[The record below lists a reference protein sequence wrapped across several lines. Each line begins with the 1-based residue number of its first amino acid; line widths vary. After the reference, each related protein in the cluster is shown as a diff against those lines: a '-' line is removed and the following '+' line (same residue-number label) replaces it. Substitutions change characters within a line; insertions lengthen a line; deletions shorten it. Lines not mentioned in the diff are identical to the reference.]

1 MTGPAVLAPGA
12 LLRGRY
18 EIVREIG
25 RGGYSIV
32 YQARDRDVGGNVAV
46 KLLVPPPATAHLARE
61 RLRREVHAVRGLS
74 HPNIV
79 AVYDLLDEEPWS
91 FIVMEY
97 VAGSDLHVRVRD
109 RGPLSPDEAVRVGR
123 DVAAA
128 LGAAHRRGILHR
140 DVKPQNILLD
150 SDARARLTDFGSAK
164 LDGQL
169 GITATGG
176 LAGTLAYA
184 APEVLAGRRGDARAD
199 LYALGLTLYYAL
211 TGKLPGSPSAHLP
224 PSPVPEGFRP
234 ASLAPGCPAWL
245 DDVIARATAASAED
259 RFPTASALDEALTA
273 TAPGGATPGGAPR
286 CMLCGGGDPL
296 GLGLCP
302 GCGGAPAGAAD
313 TLVFLQRPLHRT
325 QHDTVAARLGELLPA
340 AAGAEGRAAGRGERP
355 LFRVTPEGSVRILDA
370 LERRKLPA
378 RAIPASRAWTMIP
391 GGYATMVVAAT
402 IAGVGAGLAAQP
414 LLLWTTP
421 VFSGLLLYA
430 AGRTVRSPLVASPG
444 GPRELPPALETQVV
458 RALAELPSG
467 TAQSLLA
474 DVVRLARPLFARLGR
489 GEDDRDQPA
498 VLAEL
503 VGSASVAATDL
514 AMLDDNLARFERERA
529 RAASHTTDWL
539 DALARSE
546 RARDALVQRLLEAMT
561 VLGRLQSQATSAV
574 AAEDGTLA
582 EVTRELRAEAE
593 AQAAAA
599 REIAQ
604 LLGDDMKKTA

>member
-1 MTGPAVLAPGA
+1 MTGPALLAPGA

-18 EIVREIG
+18 EILREIG

-32 YQARDRDVGGNVAV
+32 YQARDRDVGGDVAV
-46 KLLVPPPATAHLARE
+46 KLLVPPPAAAHLARE

-74 HPNIV
+74 HANIV

-97 VAGSDLHVRVRD
+97 VAGSDLHIRVRD
-109 RGPLSPDEAVRVGR
+109 RGPLPADEAVRVGR

-150 SDARARLTDFGSAK
+150 ADGRARLTDFGSAK

-169 GITATGG
+169 GITGTGG

-199 LYALGLTLYYAL
+199 VYALGLTLYYAL
-211 TGKLPGSPSAHLP
+211 TGELPGRPSSHLP
-224 PSPVPEGFRP
+224 PPPVPEGFRP
-234 ASLAPGCPAWL
+234 APLAPGCPPWL
-245 DDVIARATAASAED
+245 DAVVGRATAASAED
-259 RFPTASALDEALTA
+259 RYPTAAALDEALA
-273 TAPGGATPGGAPR
+273 AAAPGEVAGSSR
-286 CMLCGGGDPL
+286 CVLCGGSDPL

-313 TLVFLQRPLHRT
+313 TLVFLQRPFGRAERHA
-325 QHDTVAARLGELLPA
+325 VAARLAELLPA
-340 AAGAEGRAAGRGERP
+340 AASPEGRAAGRGERA
-355 LFRVTPEGSVRILDA
+355 LFRVTPEGSARVLDA
-370 LERRKLPA
+370 LARRKLPA
-378 RAIPASRAWTMIP
+378 QAVPASRAWTMVP
-391 GGYATMVVAAT
+391 GSYGTMVLAVG
-402 IAGVGAGLAAQP
+402 IAGMGAGLAAMP

-421 VFSGLLLYA
+421 VMGGLLFLA
-430 AGRTVRSPLVASPG
+430 AARQVRSPLVTATRG
-444 GPRELPPALETQVV
+444 AGELPAELEARVV
-458 RALAELPSG
+458 RALADLPDG
-467 TAQSLLA
+467 TARSLLA
-474 DVVRLARPLFARLGR
+474 DVTRLARPVFARL
-489 GEDDRDQPA
+489 DRAGDARRDGP
-498 VLAEL
+498 VLHEL
-503 VGSASVAATDL
+503 VASACLAAADL

-529 RAASHTTDWL
+529 RAAAPAAAWL

-546 RARDALVQRLLEAMT
+546 RARDALVQRLLEAMA
-561 VLGRLQSQATSAV
+561 VLGRLQSQASSALSS
-574 AAEDGTLA
+574 EDGPLA
-582 EVTRELRAEAE
+582 EVTRELRADAE

-604 LLGDDMKKTA
+604 LLGEAA

>member
-1 MTGPAVLAPGA
+1 MTGPALLAQGT

-18 EIVREIG
+18 QILREIG

-32 YQARDRDVGGNVAV
+32 YQARDRDIGGDVAV
-46 KLLVPPPATAHLARE
+46 KLLVPPPATAHRARE

-74 HPNIV
+74 HANIV

-109 RGPLSPDEAVRVGR
+109 RGPLAAEEAVRVGR

-150 SDARARLTDFGSAK
+150 ADARARLTDFGSAK

-169 GITATGG
+169 TITATGA

-199 LYALGLTLYYAL
+199 IYALGLTLYYAL
-211 TGKLPGSPSAHLP
+211 TGELPGRPSAHLP
-224 PSPVPEGFRP
+224 PTPLPEGFRP
-234 ASLAPGCPAWL
+234 AAVAPGCPAWL
-245 DDVIARATAASAED
+245 DGVVARARAASAED
-259 RFPTASALDEALTA
+259 RYPTASALDQALAAA
-273 TAPGGATPGGAPR
+273 TSGVSDLAASPR
-286 CMLCGGGDPL
+286 CVLCGGGDPL

-302 GCGGAPAGAAD
+302 GCGGAAAGAAD
-313 TLVFLQRPLHRT
+313 TLVFLERPFQRAERLA
-325 QHDTVAARLGELLPA
+325 VAVRLVELLPA
-340 AAGAEGRAAGRGERP
+340 AATREGRAATRGQRP
-355 LFRVTPEGSVRILDA
+355 LFRVTPEGSARVLDA
-370 LERRKLPA
+370 LDRRRLPA
-378 RAIPASRAWTMIP
+378 RAVPASRAWTMVP
-391 GGYATMVVAAT
+391 GSFTTMVLAVT
-402 IAGVGAGLAAQP
+402 IAGLGAGLGAMP

-421 VFSGLLLYA
+421 LMGGLLLVA
-430 AGRTVRSPLVASPG
+430 AGQTVRSPLVAPSG
-444 GPRELPPALETQVV
+444 GARELPAELEARVV
-458 RALAELPSG
+458 RALAELPAG
-467 TAQSLLA
+467 TARGLLA
-474 DVVRLARPLFARLGR
+474 DVTRLARPLFARLARAGDER
-489 GEDDRDQPA
+489 GNGP
-498 VLAEL
+498 VLQEL
-503 VGSASVAATDL
+503 VASASVAATDL

-529 RAASHTTDWL
+529 RAASPAPEWL

-561 VLGRLQSQATSAV
+561 VLGRLQSQTTSAV
-574 AAEDGTLA
+574 AAEDGPLA

-599 REIAQ
+599 REIAR
-604 LLGDDMKKTA
+604 LLGDAT

>member
-32 YQARDRDVGGNVAV
+32 YQARDRAVGGDVAV

-61 RLRREVHAVRGLS
+61 RMRREVHAVRGLS
-74 HPNIV
+74 HANIV
-79 AVYDLLDEEPWS
+79 AVYDLLDEDPWS

-97 VAGSDLHVRVRD
+97 VAGSDLYVRVRD
-109 RGPLSPDEAVRVGR
+109 RGPLSADEAVRVGR

-128 LGAAHRRGILHR
+128 LGAAHRRSILHR

-150 SDARARLTDFGSAK
+150 TDGRARLTDFGSAK

-184 APEVLAGRRGDARAD
+184 APEVLSGRRGDARAD

-211 TGKLPGSPSAHLP
+211 TGELPGSPTSQLPASAA
-224 PSPVPEGFRP
+224 EGFRP
-234 ASLAPGCPAWL
+234 AALAPGCPAWL
-245 DDVIARATAASAED
+245 DDVIARATTASAED
-259 RFPTASALDEALTA
+259 RFPTASAFDQALTA
-273 TAPGGATPGGAPR
+273 TAASGATPGGVPR
-286 CMLCGGGDPL
+286 CVLCGGGDPL

-302 GCGGAPAGAAD
+302 SCGGAPAGAAD
-313 TLVFLQRPLHRT
+313 TLVFLQRALHRSER
-325 QHDTVAARLGELLPA
+325 DTVAARLGTLLSA
-340 AAGAEGRAAGRGERP
+340 ATGAEGRAAGRGERP
-355 LFRVTPEGSVRILDA
+355 LFRVTPEGSVRVLEA

-391 GGYATMVVAAT
+391 SAYGTMVLAVM
-402 IAGVGAGLAAQP
+402 IAGVGAGLAAEP
-414 LLLWTTP
+414 LLLWTAP
-421 VFSGLLLYA
+421 LFSGLLLHA
-430 AGRTVRSPLVASPG
+430 AGRTVRSPLVASSG

-474 DVVRLARPLFARLGR
+474 DVVRLARPLFARLARAG
-489 GEDDRDQPA
+489 DDRSQAP

-529 RAASHTTDWL
+529 RVASHTTDWL

-604 LLGDDMKKTA
+604 LLGEAA

>member
-1 MTGPAVLAPGA
+1 MTGPALLAPGT
-12 LLRGRY
+12 LLKGRY
-18 EIVREIG
+18 EILREIG

-32 YQARDRDVGGNVAV
+32 YQARDRDVGGDVAV

-74 HPNIV
+74 HANIV

-109 RGPLSPDEAVRVGR
+109 RGPLSAEETVRVGR

-150 SDARARLTDFGSAK
+150 TGARARLTDFGSAK
-164 LDGQL
+164 LDGQI

-199 LYALGLTLYYAL
+199 IYALGLTLYYAL
-211 TGKLPGSPSAHLP
+211 TGEPPRSPSAHLP

-234 ASLAPGCPAWL
+234 GPFASGCPAWL

-259 RFPTASALDEALTA
+259 RFPTAAALDEALAA
-273 TAPGGATPGGAPR
+273 TGAGAGVAATPR
-286 CMLCGGGDPL
+286 CLLCSGGDPL

-313 TLVFLQRPLHRT
+313 TLIFLRRPHHQAER
-325 QHDTVAARLGELLPA
+325 QAVAARLGELLVA
-340 AAGAEGRAAGRGERP
+340 TAGPEGRAAGRGERP
-355 LFRVTPEGSVRILDA
+355 LFRVTPEGSARVLDA

-378 RAIPASRAWTMIP
+378 LAILASRAWSMIP
-391 GGYATMVVAAT
+391 AGYATMVLAVA
-402 IAGVGAGLAAQP
+402 IAGMGAGLAVTP

-421 VFSGLLLYA
+421 VMGGLLLYA
-430 AGRTVRSPLVASPG
+430 AGQTVRSPLMAPSDRA
-444 GPRELPPALETQVV
+444 RELPPALEAQVV
-458 RALAELPSG
+458 RTLAELPAG
-467 TAQSLLA
+467 TAQGLLA
-474 DVVRLARPLFARLGR
+474 DVTRLACPLFGRLG
-489 GEDDRDQPA
+489 GDRHEPTA
-498 VLAEL
+498 LHEL
-503 VGSASVAATDL
+503 VGAACVAATDL
-514 AMLDDNLARFERERA
+514 AMLDENLARFERERA
-529 RAASHTTDWL
+529 RAAPHASEWL
-539 DALARSE
+539 DSLARSE

-561 VLGRLQSQATSAV
+561 VLGKLQSQATSAV
-574 AAEDGTLA
+574 TAEEGTLA

-599 REIAQ
+599 REIEK
-604 LLGDDMKKTA
+604 LLGPEVKTT

>member
-12 LLRGRY
+12 LLRDRY

-32 YQARDRDVGGNVAV
+32 YQARDRDVGGDVAV

-79 AVYDLLDEEPWS
+79 AVYDLLDEGPWS

-97 VAGSDLHVRVRD
+97 VAGNDLHVRVRD
-109 RGPLSPDEAVRVGR
+109 RGPLPADEAVRVGR

-140 DVKPQNILLD
+140 DVKPQNILID
-150 SDARARLTDFGSAK
+150 TDARARLTDFGSAK

-169 GITATGG
+169 GITSTGG

-211 TGKLPGSPSAHLP
+211 TGELPGSPSAHLP
-224 PSPVPEGFRP
+224 ASPAPGGFRP

-259 RFPTASALDEALTA
+259 RFPTASALDEALGA
-273 TAPGGATPGGAPR
+273 SAPGGATPGAPR
-286 CMLCGGGDPL
+286 CVLCGGGDPL

-302 GCGGAPAGAAD
+302 GCGGAPAGVAD
-313 TLVFLQRPLHRT
+313 TLVFLQRPLHSAER
-325 QHDTVAARLGELLPA
+325 DAVAARLGALLPA

-355 LFRVTPEGSVRILDA
+355 LFRVTPEGSVRVLDA
-370 LERRKLPA
+370 LEGRKLPA
-378 RAIPASRAWTMIP
+378 RAIPASRSWTMIP
-391 GGYATMVVAAT
+391 AGYATMLLGVT
-402 IAGVGAGLAAQP
+402 IAGVGAGLASQP

-421 VFSGLLLYA
+421 VFGGLLLLA
-430 AGRTVRSPLVASPG
+430 ASRAVSSPLVASSG
-444 GPRELPPALETQVV
+444 GPRELPPALEAQVV
-458 RALAELPSG
+458 RALAELPPG

-489 GEDDRDQPA
+489 GGDDRYQPT

-529 RAASHTTDWL
+529 RSASHTTDWL

-574 AAEDGTLA
+574 TAEDGTLA

-604 LLGDDMKKTA
+604 LLGTA

>member
-1 MTGPAVLAPGA
+1 MTGPAVLGPGA

-79 AVYDLLDEEPWS
+79 AVYDLLDEESWS

-97 VAGSDLHVRVRD
+97 VAGSDLHVWVRD
-109 RGPLSPDEAVRVGR
+109 RGPLQADEAVRVGR
-123 DVAAA
+123 NVAAA

-150 SDARARLTDFGSAK
+150 TDGRARLTDFGSAK
-164 LDGQL
+164 LDGQV

-184 APEVLAGRRGDARAD
+184 APEVLSGRRGDARAD

-211 TGKLPGSPSAHLP
+211 TGELPGSPSAHLP
-224 PSPVPEGFRP
+224 ASPAAEGFRP

-273 TAPGGATPGGAPR
+273 TAPGDAPGGAPR
-286 CMLCGGGDPL
+286 CVLCGGGDPL

-313 TLVFLQRPLHRT
+313 TLVFLQRALHLSER
-325 QHDTVAARLGELLPA
+325 DTVAARLGALLPA
-340 AAGAEGRAAGRGERP
+340 ATGAEGRAAGRGERP
-355 LFRVTPEGSVRILDA
+355 LFRVTPEGSVRVLDA

-391 GGYATMVVAAT
+391 GGYATMVLAVM
-402 IAGVGAGLAAQP
+402 IAGVGAGLAAEP
-414 LLLWTTP
+414 LLLWTAP
-421 VFSGLLLYA
+421 VFSGLLLHA
-430 AGRTVRSPLVASPG
+430 AGRTVRSPLVASSG
-444 GPRELPPALETQVV
+444 GPRELPPGLETQVV

-474 DVVRLARPLFARLGR
+474 DVVRLARPLFARLARAG
-489 GEDDRDQPA
+489 DDRSQAA
-498 VLAEL
+498 VLGEL

-529 RAASHTTDWL
+529 RAAPHTTDWL

-604 LLGDDMKKTA
+604 LLGDDVKTG

>member
-1 MTGPAVLAPGA
+1 MTGPSVLAPGT

-32 YQARDRDVGGNVAV
+32 YQARDRDVGGDVAV

-109 RGPLSPDEAVRVGR
+109 RGPLSADEAVRVGR

-150 SDARARLTDFGSAK
+150 TDGRARLTDFGSAK

-176 LAGTLAYA
+176 LAGTLGYA
-184 APEVLAGRRGDARAD
+184 APEVFAGRRGDARAD

-211 TGKLPGSPSAHLP
+211 TGELPGSPSAHLP
-224 PSPVPEGFRP
+224 PSPAPEGFRP
-234 ASLAPGCPAWL
+234 ASLAHGCPGWL
-245 DDVIARATAASAED
+245 DDIIARATAASAED
-259 RFPTASALDEALTA
+259 RFPTASALDEALAA
-273 TAPGGATPGGAPR
+273 TAPGGTIRGAPR
-286 CMLCGGGDPL
+286 CVLCGGGDPL
-296 GLGLCP
+296 EIGLCP

-313 TLVFLQRPLHRT
+313 TLVFLQRPLHHSER
-325 QHDTVAARLGELLPA
+325 DTVAARLGELLPV

-355 LFRVTPEGSVRILDA
+355 LFRVTREGSVRVLDA
-370 LERRKLPA
+370 LGRRKLPA
-378 RAIPASRAWTMIP
+378 RAIPASRAWTMVP
-391 GGYATMVVAAT
+391 AGYATMVLAAT
-402 IAGVGAGLAAQP
+402 IAGMGAGLAVEP

-421 VFSGLLLYA
+421 VFSGLLIHA
-430 AGRTVRSPLVASPG
+430 ASRTVRSPLVASPG
-444 GPRELPPALETQVV
+444 GPRELPTALETQVV
-458 RALAELPSG
+458 RALADLPFG

-489 GEDDRDQPA
+489 GGNDRYQPTA
-498 VLAEL
+498 LAEL
-503 VGSASVAATDL
+503 VDSASVAAADL

-529 RAASHTTDWL
+529 RTASHTTDWL

-546 RARDALVQRLLEAMT
+546 RARDALVQRLLEAMA

-582 EVTRELRAEAE
+582 EVTRELRADAE

-604 LLGDDMKKTA
+604 LLGEAA

>member
-1 MTGPAVLAPGA
+1 MTAPALPAPGKV
-12 LLRGRY
+12 LRGRY
-18 EIVREIG
+18 EILREIG

-32 YQARDRDVGGNVAV
+32 YQARDRDVGGEVAL

-74 HPNIV
+74 HANIV

-97 VAGSDLHVRVRD
+97 VAGSDLHVRVRE
-109 RGPLSPDEAVRVGR
+109 RGPLSVEEVVRVGR
-123 DVAAA
+123 DIASA

-150 SDARARLTDFGSAK
+150 AGGTARLTDFGSAK
-164 LDGQL
+164 LDGQV

-199 LYALGLTLYYAL
+199 IYALGLTLYYAL
-211 TGKLPGSPSAHLP
+211 TGEQPARPSAHLP

-234 ASLAPGCPAWL
+234 AAVAPGCPAWL
-245 DDVIARATAASAED
+245 DGVIARATAASAED
-259 RFPTASALDEALTA
+259 RFPTAAALDEALLA
-273 TAPGGATPGGAPR
+273 TGAGADAEAAPR
-286 CMLCGGGDPL
+286 CLLCGGSDPL

-302 GCGGAPAGAAD
+302 SCGGAPAGAAE
-313 TLVFLQRPLHRT
+313 TLIFLQRPYNSAERR
-325 QHDTVAARLGELLPA
+325 TVAARLGELLPA
-340 AAGAEGRAAGRGERP
+340 AAGVEGRAAGRGERP
-355 LFRVTPEGSVRILDA
+355 IFRVTPEGSARVIDA
-370 LERRKLPA
+370 LERRRLPA
-378 RAIPASRAWTMIP
+378 RAVPASRAWTMIP
-391 GGYATMVVAAT
+391 AGYTTMVLAVAV
-402 IAGVGAGLAAQP
+402 AGMGAGLAGTP

-421 VFSGLLLYA
+421 VFGGLLLYA
-430 AGRTVRSPLVASPG
+430 AGQAVRSPVVAGSNRV
-444 GPRELPPALETQVV
+444 RELPPALEAQVV
-458 RALAELPSG
+458 KALAELPSG
-467 TAQSLLA
+467 TAQGLLA
-474 DVVRLARPLFARLGR
+474 DVTRLARPLFARLG
-489 GEDDRDQPA
+489 GDHQPT
-498 VLAEL
+498 VLHEL
-503 VGSASVAATDL
+503 VGAACDAATDL
-514 AMLDDNLARFERERA
+514 AMLDENLARFERERT
-529 RAASHTTDWL
+529 RAAAHAPDWL

-561 VLGRLQSQATSAV
+561 VLSKLQSQATSAV

-599 REIAQ
+599 AEIEQ
-604 LLGDDMKKTA
+604 LLTETA

>member
-1 MTGPAVLAPGA
+1 MTGPAFLAPGTR
-12 LLRGRY
+12 LRGRY

-32 YQARDRDVGGNVAV
+32 YQARDLDVGSDVAV

-61 RLRREVHAVRGLS
+61 RLRREVQAVRNLS
-74 HPNIV
+74 HANIV

-91 FIVMEY
+91 FIIMEY

-109 RGPLSPDEAVRVGR
+109 RGPLSADEAVRVGR

-128 LGAAHRRGILHR
+128 LEAAHRRGILHR

-150 SDARARLTDFGSAK
+150 AGGRARLTDFGSAK
-164 LDGQL
+164 LDGQV
-169 GITATGG
+169 GITGTGG

-211 TGKLPGSPSAHLP
+211 AGDLPKRSSAHLP
-224 PSPVPEGFRP
+224 PSAVPEGFRP
-234 ASLAPGCPAWL
+234 ASVAPGCPTWL
-245 DDVIARATAASAED
+245 DDVIARATASSAED
-259 RFPTASALDEALTA
+259 RYPTASALDEALA
-273 TAPGGATPGGAPR
+273 AMAGGGAVYASSP
-286 CMLCGGGDPL
+286 CVLCGGTDPL
-296 GLGLCP
+296 GLGLCLA
-302 GCGGAPAGAAD
+302 CGGAAAGAAN
-313 TLVFLQRPLHRT
+313 TLVFLQRPAAGSER
-325 QHDTVAARLGELLPA
+325 QAIAARLGELLPSA
-340 AAGAEGRAAGRGERP
+340 ASQAGLAAGRGERP
-355 LFRVTPEGSVRILDA
+355 LFRVTPEGSAQVLDA

-391 GGYATMVVAAT
+391 AGYATMLLAVT
-402 IAGVGAGLAAQP
+402 IAGLGAGFAAAP
-414 LLLWTTP
+414 VLLWTTP
-421 VFSGLLLYA
+421 VIGGLLLYA
-430 AGRTVRSPLVASPG
+430 AGQTVRTPLVASPRG
-444 GPRELPPALETQVV
+444 TRGLPPALEAQVV

-474 DVVRLARPLFARLGR
+474 DVTRLARPLFGRLERAGA
-489 GEDDRDQPA
+489 DRDSPTT
-498 VLAEL
+498 LHDL
-503 VGSASVAATDL
+503 VGSACVAATDL
-514 AMLDDNLARFERERA
+514 AMLDDNLGRFERERA
-529 RAASHTTDWL
+529 RAAPHAAEWL

-574 AAEDGTLA
+574 TAEDGTLA
-582 EVTRELRAEAE
+582 EVTRDLRAEAE

-599 REIAQ
+599 REIAA
-604 LLGDDMKKTA
+604 LLGEAA

>member
-97 VAGSDLHVRVRD
+97 VAGSDLHIRVRD
-109 RGPLSPDEAVRVGR
+109 RGPLSAEETVRLGR

-150 SDARARLTDFGSAK
+150 TDARARLTDFGSAK

-184 APEVLAGRRGDARAD
+184 APEVFAGRRGDARAD

-211 TGKLPGSPSAHLP
+211 TGELPGSPSAHLP
-224 PSPVPEGFRP
+224 PSPAPEGFRP
-234 ASLAPGCPAWL
+234 ASLAPACPAWL

-273 TAPGGATPGGAPR
+273 AASGAAMPGGAPR
-286 CMLCGGGDPL
+286 CLLCGGGDPL

-302 GCGGAPAGAAD
+302 GCGGTPAGAAN
-313 TLVFLQRPLHRT
+313 TLVFLQRPLHRSDG
-325 QHDTVAARLGELLPA
+325 DTVAARLGELLPA

-355 LFRVTPEGSVRILDA
+355 LFRVTPEGSVRVLDA
-370 LERRKLPA
+370 LGRRKLPA

-391 GGYATMVVAAT
+391 GAYGTMVLAAT
-402 IAGVGAGLAAQP
+402 IAGLGAGLTAEP

-421 VFSGLLLYA
+421 VFSGLLLHA
-430 AGRTVRSPLVASPG
+430 AGRTVRSPLMASPG

-467 TAQSLLA
+467 SAQNLLA

-489 GEDDRDQPA
+489 GGDDRYQPT

-529 RAASHTTDWL
+529 RTASHTTDWL

-574 AAEDGTLA
+574 TAEDGTLA

-599 REIAQ
+599 REIAE
-604 LLGDDMKKTA
+604 LLGTA

>member
-1 MTGPAVLAPGA
+1 MTGPALLAPGA

-18 EIVREIG
+18 EILREIG

-32 YQARDRDVGGNVAV
+32 YQARDRDVGGEVAV

-109 RGPLSPDEAVRVGR
+109 HGPLSSEEVVRVGR
-123 DVAAA
+123 DMAAA

-150 SDARARLTDFGSAK
+150 TDARARLTDFGSAK

-211 TGKLPGSPSAHLP
+211 TGELPGSPSSHLP

-234 ASLAPGCPAWL
+234 ASLAPGCAAWL
-245 DDVIARATAASAED
+245 GAVIARATAASAED

-273 TAPGGATPGGAPR
+273 AVAGSTAPGGVPR
-286 CMLCGGGDPL
+286 CVLCGGGDPL

-313 TLVFLQRPLHRT
+313 TLVFLQRPHQRPER
-325 QHDTVAARLGELLPA
+325 DTVAARLGELLPA
-340 AAGAEGRAAGRGERP
+340 AAGAEGLAAVRGERP
-355 LFRVTPEGSVRILDA
+355 LFRVTPEGSAQVLDA

-391 GGYATMVVAAT
+391 GPYATMVLAVMM
-402 IAGVGAGLAAQP
+402 AGMGAGLAATP

-421 VFSGLLLYA
+421 VIGGLLLYA
-430 AGRTVRSPLVASPG
+430 AGQTVRWPLVASSG
-444 GPRELPPALETQVV
+444 GPRELPLALETQVI

-474 DVVRLARPLFARLGR
+474 DVVRLARPLFARLSR
-489 GEDDRDQPA
+489 ARDDRYQPT

-503 VGSASVAATDL
+503 VGSACEAATDL
-514 AMLDDNLARFERERA
+514 AMLDDNLGRFERERA
-529 RAASHTTDWL
+529 RAASHTPGWL
-539 DALARSE
+539 DSLARSE

-561 VLGRLQSQATSAV
+561 VLGRLQSQTTAAV

-582 EVTRELRAEAE
+582 EVTRELRADAA

-599 REIAQ
+599 REIAL
-604 LLGDDMKKTA
+604 LLGEAA

>member
-1 MTGPAVLAPGA
+1 MTGPGLLAPGA
-12 LLRGRY
+12 VLRGRY
-18 EIVREIG
+18 EILREIG

-32 YQARDRDVGGNVAV
+32 YQARDRDVGGDVAV
-46 KLLVPPPATAHLARE
+46 KLLVPPPAIAHLARE

-74 HPNIV
+74 HANIV

-109 RGPLSPDEAVRVGR
+109 RGPLSPEEVVRVGR
-123 DVAAA
+123 DMAAA

-140 DVKPQNILLD
+140 DVKPQNIVLD
-150 SDARARLTDFGSAK
+150 GDARARLNDFGSAK

-211 TGKLPGSPSAHLP
+211 TGELPGSPSSHLP
-224 PSPVPEGFRP
+224 PSPAPEGFRP
-234 ASLAPGCPAWL
+234 ASLAPGCPTWL
-245 DDVIARATAASAED
+245 DAVIGRATAASAED

-273 TAPGGATPGGAPR
+273 ASAGGTAPAGVPR
-286 CMLCGGGDPL
+286 CVLCGGGDPL

-313 TLVFLQRPLHRT
+313 TLVFLQRPFHRAERA
-325 QHDTVAARLGELLPA
+325 TVAARLGELLPA
-340 AAGAEGRAAGRGERP
+340 AAGAEGLAAGRGERP
-355 LFRVTPEGSVRILDA
+355 LFRVTPEGSVQVLDA
-370 LERRKLPA
+370 LERRMLPA

-391 GGYATMVVAAT
+391 AAYATMVLAVT
-402 IAGVGAGLAAQP
+402 MAGMGAGLAAAP

-421 VFSGLLLYA
+421 VIGGLLLHA
-430 AGRTVRSPLVASPG
+430 AGRTVRSPLVASSR
-444 GPRELPPALETQVV
+444 GPRELPLALETQVI

-489 GEDDRDQPA
+489 AGDERYQPT
-498 VLAEL
+498 VLADL
-503 VGSASVAATDL
+503 VGSACVAATDL
-514 AMLDDNLARFERERA
+514 AMLDDNLGRFERERA
-529 RAASHTTDWL
+529 RAASHTPAWL
-539 DALARSE
+539 DSLARSE

-561 VLGRLQSQATSAV
+561 VLGRLQSQTTAAV

-582 EVTRELRAEAE
+582 EVTRELRADAE

-599 REIAQ
+599 REIAL
-604 LLGDDMKKTA
+604 LLGEAA